1 MPHTPRVKASLSY
14 LDVLMTTDAPHP
26 TIRRAVS
33 GDAAALADLGRRTFS
48 DAFAAHNTPHDMA
61 LFLEAAYAPA
71 IQARELADAARTC
84 LVAERDGVLLAYA
97 LLRSGTQCEFL
108 NDPTAVELQRFYVDA
123 SCHGTGLAQALMAA
137 CIAAAHALH
146 AGALFLG
153 VWERNGRAIRFYE
166 VQGFQA
172 VGRQSFVLGTDTQ
185 QDLVMTRTL
194 RPGQA

>member
-1 MPHTPRVKASLSY
+1 MPHTPRVEAGLSY
-14 LDVLMTTDAPHP
+14 LAVLMTTHAPHP

-48 DAFAAHNTPHDMA
+48 DAFAAQNTPHDMA
-61 LFLEAAYAPA
+61 LFLDAAYAPA
-71 IQARELADAARTC
+71 IQARELADPALTC

-97 LLRSGTQCEFL
+97 LLRAGTRSEFL
-108 NDPTAVELQRFYVDA
+108 TDATAVELQRFYVDA
-123 SCHGTGLAQALMAA
+123 SCHGTGLAQALMTA
-137 CIAAAHALH
+137 CIAAALALH

-166 VQGFQA
+166 GQGFQA

-185 QDLVMTRTL
+185 QDLVMTRAL